1 VDITVSFDRGTL
13 VGDGLAGA
21 PSFVWDPRSARY
33 RAPAHAYARLRQWAG
48 ERGARLRDEV
58 GPRIAR
64 LPSPVHKPELRDYQ
78 IDALGAWTAL
88 GRRGVVVM
96 PTGAGKTRVALAALA
111 TCGVATVILCP
122 TRALVAQWRASL
134 AELYAGPI
142 GVASDGERAVEAITV
157 MTFESAYRHLDD
169 LGARFGLLIVDEVHH
184 FASGSRGEA
193 LECAPAPFRLGL
205 TATAPERGSAGGERL
220 EALVGPV
227 VFEVG
232 LSTLTGTHLAPMEHV
247 HLAVALEP
255 DERLAYDASY
265 RPFAEALRAH
275 RRVLPMATWQELLR
289 SLASSP
295 EGRQVLAGYYRA
307 EDLALFPRGKAALVS
322 RLLERHAKDK
332 LLVFVARTKDA
343 LAIAVQDLIP
353 LIAAETSAKERGAIL
368 DALRAGRLGGLVSAR
383 VLNEG
388 IDLPDASVAVLVAGK
403 LGKREVIQRVG
414 RVLRPAEGKRAT
426 VYTLVSH
433 GTLEERRFARSF
445 GELADA

>member
-1 VDITVSFDRGTL
+1 MDITVSFDRGTL

-322 RLLERHAKDK
+322 RLLERYGVPA
-332 LLVFVARTKDA
+332 LLVD
-343 LAIAVQDLIP
+343 
-353 LIAAETSAKERGAIL
+353 SRGHTNWSRI
-368 DALRAGRLGGLVSAR
+368 
-383 VLNEG
+383 
-388 IDLPDASVAVLVAGK
+388 
-403 LGKREVIQRVG
+403 RVG
-414 RVLRPAEGKRAT
+414 RNP
-426 VYTLVSH
+426 S
-433 GTLEERRFARSF
+433 
-445 GELADA
+445 